1 MAIGVLLRTDPER
14 RSIEQAH
21 GGGHDAFLRGAV
33 EPRSRTIVS
42 RRTGSARAN
51 DSTRRNFVTSCR
63 HACSWYR
70 YCRRP
75 AASTPTACR
84 CPCGSAQ
91 ITHPSTRVGSRVLG
105 CAHRPPHRARGAP
118 DRPRRKPRPAAAPR
132 RPWRRRST
140 RRNRGTRRACPH
152 LALRR
157 NPCRRAHLRRSPP
170 AGASRGSASGCVTR
184 ASGSPRRPPRSHW
197 VRPRKNRK

>member
-1 MAIGVLLRTDPER
+1 MNVALADRREPEGPMAIGVLLRTDPER

-21 GGGHDAFLRGAV
+21 GGGHDASFGAPSS
-33 EPRSRTIVS
+33 PRSRTIVS

-63 HACSWYR
+63 TRQLGWYR

-91 ITHPSTRVGSRVLG
+91 IHTSVHAGGSRVLG

-118 DRPRRKPRPAAAPR
+118 IVLVGEPRPAAAPGET
-132 RPWRRRST
+132 RRRRVDSMQSWHAKNSPT
-140 RRNRGTRRACPH
+140 SPSDET
-152 LALRR
+152 LAGE
-157 NPCRRAHLRRSPP
+157 PTS
-170 AGASRGSASGCVTR
+170 GA
-184 ASGSPRRPPRSHW
+184 RRPPELLEGLRQDA
-197 VRPRKNRK
+197 